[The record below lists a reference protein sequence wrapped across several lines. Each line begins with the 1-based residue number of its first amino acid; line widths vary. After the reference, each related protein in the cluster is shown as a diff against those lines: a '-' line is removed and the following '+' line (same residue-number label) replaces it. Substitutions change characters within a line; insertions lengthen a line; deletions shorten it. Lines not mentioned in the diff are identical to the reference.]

1 MPFSMAVGDLFE
13 FEYPAVGHG
22 CNCSGA
28 MGAGIA
34 LEFKRRYPAM
44 FQEYRRR
51 CRAGRFGLGEIFV
64 WDHEPGLIIYN
75 LATQP
80 IPRPSATLEAIDISI
95 RAAIADAE
103 RRGVE
108 RLGVPRIGAGLGGLV
123 WSDVADVLRR
133 AGDDSALELVAV
145 SLPT

>member
-1 MPFSMAVGDLFE
+1 
-13 FEYPAVGHG
+13 
-22 CNCSGA
+22 

-44 FQEYRRR
+44 SEEYRRR
-51 CRAGRFGLGEIFV
+51 CRAGAFRLGDIFV

-75 LATQP
+75 LATQA

-95 RAAIADAE
+95 RAAIVDAQ

-108 RLGVPRIGAGLGGLV
+108 RLGVPRIGAGLVGLV
-123 WSDVADVLRR
+123 WFDVADVLRC
-133 AGDDSALELVAV
+133 AGDDSALDLVAV